1 MLKPSDINK
10 TKSENKIFGGS
21 KAGRPPQ
28 SPTGEKRSKNINS
41 TFTPS
46 EMQEIEN
53 YMKNHNLENK
63 SAFFRKLILDYIRNN
78 K

>member
-28 SPTGEKRSKNINS
+28 SPTGEKRNKNINT
-41 TFTPS
+41 TFTQS
-46 EMQEIEN
+46 EINEIEN
-53 YMKNHNLENK
+53 YMNNHNLENK
-63 SAFFRKLILDYIRNN
+63 SSFIRKIVLDYVRNN